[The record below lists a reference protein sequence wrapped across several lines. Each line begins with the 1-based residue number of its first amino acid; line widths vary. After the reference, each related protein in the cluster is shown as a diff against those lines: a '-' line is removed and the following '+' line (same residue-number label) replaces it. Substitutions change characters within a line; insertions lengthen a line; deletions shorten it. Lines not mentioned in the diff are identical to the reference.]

1 MKAVS
6 ALAFACSFCFGL
18 RVALLSLRAGP
29 KGAPLR
35 PAPPALFRLAT
46 AVGICGVRGVCVE
59 WRYFGGRHGLSFSL
73 LYGDARV
80 RKHCALW
87 HGFLGQRMLWQQ
99 RLAVRRHESA
109 EANAAVHWAQRHQ
122 LTARPR
128 RRMCARSVSAS
139 GCSKGFV
146 VSCPGLFCSVGRGNR
161 GQRADGSD
169 GVLLRNGC
177 AGWQKRIRG

>member
-1 MKAVS
+1 MS
-6 ALAFACSFCFGL
+6 ALAFAYSCCIRL
-18 RVALLSLRAGP
+18 RVALQSSRPGP

-59 WRYFGGRHGLSFSL
+59 WRYLGGRHGLSFSL

-80 RKHCALW
+80 RKRCALW

-99 RLAVRRHESA
+99 RFAVRRHEST
-109 EANAAVHWAQRHQ
+109 EANAAVPWAQRHQ
-122 LTARPR
+122 LPARPWR
-128 RRMCARSVSAS
+128 WMCASSVSAS

>member
-1 MKAVS
+1 MS
-6 ALAFACSFCFGL
+6 ALAFAYSCCFRL
-18 RVALLSLRAGP
+18 RVALQSSRPGP

-80 RKHCALW
+80 RKRCALW

-122 LTARPR
+122 LTA
-128 RRMCARSVSAS
+128 CHWWWISASFVSVSD
-139 GCSKGFV
+139 CSEGFV
-146 VSCPGLFCSVGRGNR
+146 VSCPWLFCF
-161 GQRADGSD
+161 
-169 GVLLRNGC
+169 LGC
-177 AGWQKRIRG
+177 RKR